1 MRSVENAEKMKK
13 SLDIG
18 NRPEKKNCPDY
29 RQFIYKFFIP
39 HSRFSNINAE
49 CEKRGVCYMEMNK

>member
-18 NRPEKKNCPDY
+18 NRPEKKIVGIIDN
-29 RQFIYKFFIP
+29 
-39 HSRFSNINAE
+39 
-49 CEKRGVCYMEMNK
+49 